1 MTVYN
6 YVPDKEGLEELVV
19 AAVVAEVRLP
29 APTDDWSQDVHALA
43 TAMWQAI
50 RAHPA
55 AIPLVLTRRMSSS
68 TGFAV
73 ADAIVA
79 ALARAGVAAQ
89 IG

>member
-1 MTVYN
+1 
-6 YVPDKEGLEELVV
+6 
-19 AAVVAEVRLP
+19 VRLP
-29 APTDDWSQDVHALA
+29 APTDDWSQDMHTPA

-50 RAHPA
+50 RAHPS